1 MVIQPPPK
9 PRPQP
14 QCPPAVPP
22 AGGIRG
28 GARRAGR
35 TLAAI
40 PTPLVFGGSV
50 LIALLLLWRRG
61 DLGDVGAAARRADGA
76 TVVLAMVLYLA
87 GLALLSA
94 RWHLLV
100 RMTKGVSDLARAS
113 EAFLTSVV
121 INYAAPVGLAVPT
134 RAALTKRA
142 LGLSAAET
150 GAIALWEV
158 LLDVIV
164 LGAITLLW
172 AITGRTAGGVLGEAL
187 GAVPAVLVGVA
198 AVGVVAVGVV
208 LALAM
213 RRPGLR
219 RRVALAG
226 SGLLRFPRQRP
237 VAAAWALA
245 ASVIYWLGQG
255 MVLWLLLEALNVD
268 RGVGLVLGLTGLPVL
283 VGMLSP
289 VPGGAGVREALMVA
303 VAHGHGAD
311 GAAVLVAAV
320 TYRIALFAAI
330 PILYLGV
337 RAWLMYRRA
346 HSGGEVPVPVID
358 ESPRT
363 DRHAG
368 TV

>member
-1 MVIQPPPK
+1 MA
-9 PRPQP
+9 
-14 QCPPAVPP
+14 AVP
-22 AGGIRG
+22 
-28 GARRAGR
+28 
-35 TLAAI
+35 
-40 PTPLVFGGSV
+40 TPVVFGVSV
-50 LIALLLLWRRG
+50 LIALLLLWHRG
-61 DLGDVGAAARRADGA
+61 DLGDVGAAARRANSA
-76 TVVLAMVLYLA
+76 TVALALMLYLA
-87 GLALLSA
+87 GLALLSS

-158 LLDVIV
+158 LLDVTV

-172 AITGRTAGGVLGEAL
+172 AINGRTAGGVLGEAL
-187 GAVPAVLVGVA
+187 AAVPAALVGLA
-198 AVGVVAVGVV
+198 AAGFGALGVV
-208 LALAM
+208 LAMAL
-213 RRPGLR
+213 RRPAFR
-219 RRVALAG
+219 RRLAVAG
-226 SGLLRFPRQRP
+226 TSLLSFPRQRP

-245 ASVIYWLGQG
+245 ASVVYWIGQG
-255 MVLWLLLEALNVD
+255 MVLWLLLEALGVN
-268 RGVGLVLGLTGLPVL
+268 RGIGLVLGLTGLPVL

-303 VAHGHGAD
+303 VAQGHGAD
-311 GAAVLVAAV
+311 GAAVLVAAL

-330 PILYLGV
+330 PILYLAV
-337 RAWLMYRRA
+337 RAWLVHRRVNPR
-346 HSGGEVPVPVID
+346 GDVPAPVID

-368 TV
+368 TI

>member
-1 MVIQPPPK
+1 MVTQPPAN
-9 PRPQP
+9 PRPQS
-14 QCPPAVPP
+14 QGPPARMT
-22 AGGIRG
+22 AGSLYG

-35 TLAAI
+35 RLAVI
-40 PTPLVFGGSV
+40 PTPLVFGVSV
-50 LIALLLLWRRG
+50 LIAVFLLWQRG
-61 DLGDVGAAARRADGA
+61 DLSDVGAAARHADAA
-76 TVVLAMVLYLA
+76 TVALALMLYLA
-87 GLALLSA
+87 GLALLST

-100 RMTKGVSDLARAS
+100 RMTKGTSDLARAS

-164 LGAITLLW
+164 LGVITLLW

-187 GAVPAVLVGVA
+187 ATMPAALVGLAVA
-198 AVGVVAVGVV
+198 GMVVLGVV
-208 LALAM
+208 LALAF

-237 VAAAWALA
+237 LAATWALL
-245 ASVIYWLGQG
+245 ASVVYWLGQG
-255 MVLWLLLEALNVD
+255 VVLWLLLEALDVD
-268 RGVGLVLGLTGLPVL
+268 RGFALVLGVTGLPVL

-303 VAHGHGAD
+303 VAHGHEAD

-330 PILYLGV
+330 PILYLAV
-337 RAWLMYRRA
+337 RAWLVLRPA
-346 HSGGEVPVPVID
+346 NPGGDAPIPALD
-358 ESPRT
+358 
-363 DRHAG
+363 
-368 TV
+368 

>member
-1 MVIQPPPK
+1 MVTQPPANRRSHSQRRSA
-9 PRPQP
+9 RPTP
-14 QCPPAVPP
+14 
-22 AGGIRG
+22 GGVRD

-40 PTPLVFGGSV
+40 PTPLVFGVSV
-50 LIALLLLWRRG
+50 LFAMLLLWRRG
-61 DLGDVGAAARRADGA
+61 DLGDIGEAAGRADA
-76 TVVLAMVLYLA
+76 PTVALALVLYLV

-100 RMTKGVSDLARAS
+100 WMTKGTSDLARAS

-142 LGLSAAET
+142 LGLSVAET
-150 GAIALWEV
+150 GAVALWEV
-158 LLDVIV
+158 LLDLSV

-172 AITGRTAGGVLGEAL
+172 AVTGRTSGEVLGEAL
-187 GAVPAVLVGVA
+187 GAVPAVLLGLA
-198 AVGVVAVGVV
+198 FAGVVALGVGLG
-208 LALAM
+208 LAI

-226 SGLLRFPRQRP
+226 TGLLQFPRQRP
-237 VAAAWALA
+237 VVAAWAIG
-245 ASVIYWLGQG
+245 STVVYWLVQG
-255 MVLWLLLEALNVD
+255 LVLWLLLKALGVAP
-268 RGVGLVLGLTGLPVL
+268 GVGLVLGLTGLPVL

-330 PILYLGV
+330 PILYLAV
-337 RAWLMYRRA
+337 RAWLALRPDHR
-346 HSGGEVPVPVID
+346 
-358 ESPRT
+358 PRGDAPIPAT
-363 DRHAG
+363 D
-368 TV
+368 